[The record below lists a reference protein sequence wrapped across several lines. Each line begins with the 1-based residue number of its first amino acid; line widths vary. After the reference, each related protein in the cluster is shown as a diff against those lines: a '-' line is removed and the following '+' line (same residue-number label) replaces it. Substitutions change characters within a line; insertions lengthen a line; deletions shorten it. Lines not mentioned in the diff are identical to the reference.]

1 MKHFAL
7 VLALALTLVGCEDA
21 LKASPGR
28 LNVVATTGMVADLA
42 RRVGGEHVQVTAL
55 MGPGVDPHLFKAV
68 RGDLKRL
75 READLVLYNGKMLEG
90 KMTDVLVKLAS
101 KKPVVAVTE
110 AIPDS
115 KLLDGEAGHY
125 DPHVWFDVALWSN
138 GCAIVADA
146 LGKADPEHAGDYRRA
161 AKEYEKELLALHAEI
176 GRTLRAIPEQ
186 RRVLITSHD
195 AFRYFGRAYD
205 LEVIGLQGIS
215 TVAEAGVKD
224 ISDMA
229 DLIVKRGIKAIF
241 VESSVN
247 PKAIEKVKFAVE
259 AKGGSVAIGGELHS
273 DAMGDDPPDDTYVGM
288 VRTNVSKI
296 TKALK

>member
-1 MKHFAL
+1 MRFVFFTL
-7 VLALALTLVGCEDA
+7 LLALAACDKT
-21 LKASPGR
+21 PGAR
-28 LNVVATTGMVADLA
+28 TDGRVNVVATTGMVADLA
-42 RRVGGEHVQVTAL
+42 RRVGGPHVAVTAL

-75 READLVLYNGKMLEG
+75 RGADLVLYNGKMLEG
-90 KMTDVLVKLAS
+90 KLSDVLVKLAS

-110 AIPDS
+110 SIPDS
-115 KLLDGEAGHY
+115 KLLEGDAGHY
-125 DPHVWFDVALWSN
+125 DPHVWFDVALWAN

-146 LGKADPEHAGDYRRA
+146 LADVDPSHADEYRAA
-161 AKEYEKELLALHAEI
+161 AKEYEKELLALHDEVAR
-176 GRTLRAIPEQ
+176 GLAAIPKQ

-224 ISDMA
+224 ISMMA
-229 DLIVKRGIKAIF
+229 DLIVTRGIKAVF

-259 AKGGSVAIGGELHS
+259 AKGGTVTIGGELYS
-273 DAMGDDPPDDTYVGM
+273 DAMGDEPPDDTYVGM
-288 VRTNVSKI
+288 VRTNVRKI